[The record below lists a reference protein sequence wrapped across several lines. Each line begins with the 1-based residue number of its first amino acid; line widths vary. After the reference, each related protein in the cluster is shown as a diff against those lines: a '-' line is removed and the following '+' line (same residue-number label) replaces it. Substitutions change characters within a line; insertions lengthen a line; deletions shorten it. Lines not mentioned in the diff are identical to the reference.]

1 MELTTPSAAEA
12 AMNPFDAS
20 LLHALNH
27 FAFRSEMFDRLAM
40 ATTQF
45 YLLRGVP
52 LVAILWWLWFHESD
66 PARRDRN
73 REIIIATVM
82 AGLCALA
89 IGRLLAHWV
98 PFRLRP
104 FANPHLGLHFL
115 MSSEDR
121 IRTWSAF
128 PSDHAMLWF
137 AIATGIWVAS
147 KRLGIAAL
155 LYTLVFICLSRV
167 YVGLHHPTD
176 ILGGGVIGIGVC
188 LVMTRTFCRRTLAQP
203 FLALSQRFEAT
214 FYVCMFLLSFGLA
227 THFDEA
233 LTLGSGVLK
242 TLHSDHDRPH
252 TPSASA
258 RL

>member
-1 MELTTPSAAEA
+1 
-12 AMNPFDAS
+12 MNSFDAS
-20 LLHALNH
+20 LLHALNQ
-27 FAFRSEMFDRLAM
+27 FAFRSELFDRMAM

-52 LVAILWWLWFHESD
+52 LVAILWWLWFDGTD
-66 PARRDRN
+66 PAQRERN
-73 REIIIATVM
+73 REIIVATVV

-104 FANPHLGLHFL
+104 FANPQLGLHFP

-147 KRLGIAAL
+147 KRIGTAAL
-155 LYTLVFICLSRV
+155 LYTLLCICLSRV

-176 ILGGGVIGIGVC
+176 ILGGAVIGIAVC
-188 LVMTRTFCRRTLAQP
+188 LCMTRPVCRRLLSKP
-203 FLALSQRFEAT
+203 FLAMSRRYEAA
-214 FYVCMFLLSFGLA
+214 FYACMFLLSFGLA

-233 LTLGSGVLK
+233 MMLGAAIVK
-242 TLHSDHDRPH
+242 
-252 TPSASA
+252 AF
-258 RL
+258 